1 MNAAIRARRAAR
13 ARRIAA
19 AADLLRDRGVNWTE
33 WAAARGLKLQAVK
46 DVLRG
51 KPATRGE
58 AARAARLIRIEAS
71 SIKESEGP
79 GCEPGGAGRGV
90 PA

>member
-1 MNAAIRARRAAR
+1 MNAAIRERRAAR
-13 ARRIAA
+13 ARRVAL

-51 KPATRGE
+51 KPGTRGE
-58 AARAARLIRIEAS
+58 AARAALLICVAAS
-71 SIKESEGP
+71 SVKESEGP
-79 GCEPGGAGRGV
+79 A
-90 PA
+90 

>member
-1 MNAAIRARRAAR
+1 MNAAIRERRAAR
-13 ARRIAA
+13 SRRVAL
-19 AADLLRDRGVNWTE
+19 AADLLRDRGINWTA

-58 AARAARLIRIEAS
+58 AARAAWLIRVAAS
-71 SIKESEGP
+71 SVEEV
-79 GCEPGGAGRGV
+79 EEA
-90 PA
+90 A